1 MLQLTERAAK
11 EVQKIVSEQGMPA
24 DTMLRVGVTGGGCS
38 GFSYNLQFD
47 TQTQD
52 GDQVTEISGVK
63 VVVDSKSFLYL
74 DGTQV
79 DFQDGLNGRGFTFS
93 NPNASSTCGCG
104 TSFGV

>member
-11 EVQKIVSEQGMPA
+11 EVKKIVTEQSMPA
-24 DTMLRVGVTGGGCS
+24 ETMLRVGVTGGGCS

-47 TQTQD
+47 TQSAD
-52 GDQVTEISGVK
+52 GDQIVELHGVK
-63 VVVDSKSFLYL
+63 VVVDPKSFLYL

>member
-11 EVQKIVSEQGMPA
+11 EVQKIVSEGAMPA
-24 DTMLRVGVTGGGCS
+24 ETMLRVGVTGGGCS

-47 TQTQD
+47 TQKTD
-52 GDQVTEISGVK
+52 EDQVTEIHGVK
-63 VVVDSKSFLYL
+63 VVVDPKSFLYL